1 MVMIMKK
8 KRTKKDDNKDGG
20 DMTMVMIWWY
30 DADDDGGD
38 DYDDDDMMMMM
49 MMMMMEE
56 GCFRSLGSF
65 ILLSI
70 DLEIVSPYC
79 SLRWLH
85 NLRCRGLPSEATDRQ
100 PPVSSVRK
108 TLRQRG

>member
-1 MVMIMKK
+1 MII
-8 KRTKKDDNKDGG
+8 R
-20 DMTMVMIWWY
+20 MIVVIWRWWWY
-30 DADDDGGD
+30 DDNDEYDGYDDDDDGG
-38 DYDDDDMMMMM
+38 
-49 MMMMMEE
+49 
-56 GCFRSLGSF
+56 GGFRSLGSF

>member
-1 MVMIMKK
+1 MVMVMMMMMIMKK
-8 KRTKKDDNKDGG
+8 KRSNKDDNKDDSS
-20 DMTMVMIWWY
+20 DMTMVVIWWWWWY
-30 DADDDGGD
+30 DDGYDDDDDDDGG
-38 DYDDDDMMMMM
+38 
-49 MMMMMEE
+49 
-56 GCFRSLGSF
+56 GGFRSLGSF

>member
-1 MVMIMKK
+1 MVMVMMMMIMKK
-8 KRTKKDDNKDGG
+8 KRSNKDDNKDDSS
-20 DMTMVMIWWY
+20 DMTMVVIWWWWWY
-30 DADDDGGD
+30 DDGYDDDDDDDGG
-38 DYDDDDMMMMM
+38 
-49 MMMMMEE
+49 
-56 GCFRSLGSF
+56 GGFRSLGSF

>member
-1 MVMIMKK
+1 MKK
-8 KRTKKDDNKDGG
+8 KRSNKDDNKDDSS
-20 DMTMVMIWWY
+20 DMTMVVIWWWWWY
-30 DADDDGGD
+30 DDGYDDDDDDDDGG
-38 DYDDDDMMMMM
+38 
-49 MMMMMEE
+49 
-56 GCFRSLGSF
+56 GGFRSLGSF

>member
-1 MVMIMKK
+1 MVMVMMMMIMKK
-8 KRTKKDDNKDGG
+8 KRSNKDDNKDDSS
-20 DMTMVMIWWY
+20 DMTMVVIWWWWWY
-30 DADDDGGD
+30 DDGYDDDDDDDDGG
-38 DYDDDDMMMMM
+38 
-49 MMMMMEE
+49 
-56 GCFRSLGSF
+56 GGFRSLGSF

>member
-1 MVMIMKK
+1 MVMVMMMMMIMKK
-8 KRTKKDDNKDGG
+8 KRSNKDDNKDDSS
-20 DMTMVMIWWY
+20 DMTMVVIWWWWWY
-30 DADDDGGD
+30 DDGYDDDDDDDDGG
-38 DYDDDDMMMMM
+38 
-49 MMMMMEE
+49 
-56 GCFRSLGSF
+56 GGFRSLGSF

>member
-1 MVMIMKK
+1 MKK
-8 KRTKKDDNKDGG
+8 KRSNKDDNKDDSS
-20 DMTMVMIWWY
+20 DMTMVVIWWWWWY
-30 DADDDGGD
+30 DDGYDDDDDDDGG
-38 DYDDDDMMMMM
+38 
-49 MMMMMEE
+49 
-56 GCFRSLGSF
+56 GGFRSLGSF

>member
-1 MVMIMKK
+1 MVMVMMMMMIMKK
-8 KRTKKDDNKDGG
+8 KRSNKDDNKDDSS
-20 DMTMVMIWWY
+20 DMTMVVIWWWWWY
-30 DADDDGGD
+30 DDGYDDDDDDGG
-38 DYDDDDMMMMM
+38 
-49 MMMMMEE
+49 
-56 GCFRSLGSF
+56 GGFRSLGSF